1 MAASPRQ
8 VVIVQYSDGFRGG
21 GDHDQIPACL
31 TDDPLATLSPLRTRR
46 TRPRRRGR
54 LQQSATLTDT
64 SAFQQGDRVD
74 TTLVTHGMLVSLT
87 DIPVT

>member
-1 MAASPRQ
+1 MYLDTTSGVQIGLLTALEASTAVSTLPLQ
-8 VVIVQYSDGFRGG
+8 HANGTAEHLLASA
-21 GDHDQIPACL
+21 PL
-31 TDDPLATLSPLRTRR
+31 TMTTAT
-46 TRPRRRGR
+46 
-54 LQQSATLTDT
+54 ATLTDT